1 MVPSSPAPAL
11 LSISKRRFNATNLWQ
26 PADLGTAKTLATT
39 NCLPCLSDYIYNRSM
54 SRASSLYRLQQ
65 LDLELEENRSR
76 VEEINAMLEDD
87 AVIARHR
94 QALAET
100 DEQLKIARAANLK
113 AEHAVATQRSKIE
126 RTEKTLYGGMV
137 KDPKEL
143 QDRQQEV
150 ESLKRYMATLEDRL
164 LEVMID
170 LEEVQLQQASADDS
184 LANAQK
190 SQAAEHKDLT
200 QEHDRMT
207 ANISRMEAEREA
219 ALANVEQQDLKLY
232 DGLRKQAGG
241 IGIAL
246 LQDGNCS
253 ACGLGLAQSIQQ
265 SIRSGK
271 DLIRCGQCRRVLY
284 AG

>member
-1 MVPSSPAPAL
+1 MVPNGPTPAL
-11 LSISKRRFNATNLWQ
+11 LSNSKRCCLATNIWQ
-26 PADLGTAKTLATT
+26 PAAQGRAKTLART
-39 NCLPCLSDYIYNRSM
+39 NYLPCVLDYIYNRSM

-65 LDLELEENRSR
+65 LDLELDDNRSR
-76 VEEINAMLEDD
+76 IEEINAILEDD

-94 QALAET
+94 QTLAEA
-100 DEQLKIARAANLK
+100 DAQLKIAGAANLK

-126 RTEKTLYGGMV
+126 RTEKALYGGAV

-150 ESLKRYMATLEDRL
+150 ESLKRFLATLEDRL
-164 LEVMID
+164 IEIMIH
-170 LEEVQLQQASADDS
+170 LEEAQSQQANVDDD
-184 LANAQK
+184 LASAQK
-190 SQAAEHKDLT
+190 SQDAQHKDLI
-200 QEHDRMT
+200 QEGERLT

-232 DGLRKQAGG
+232 DDLRKQAGG

-253 ACGLGLAQSIQQ
+253 ACGLGLAQSMQQ
-265 SIRSGK
+265 SIRSGTE
-271 DLIRCGQCRRVLY
+271 LIKCGQCRRVLY

>member
-1 MVPSSPAPAL
+1 
-11 LSISKRRFNATNLWQ
+11 
-26 PADLGTAKTLATT
+26 
-39 NCLPCLSDYIYNRSM
+39 M

-65 LDLELEENRSR
+65 LDLELDENRSR
-76 VEEINAMLEDD
+76 VKEINALLEDD

-94 QALAET
+94 QALSET
-100 DEQLKIARAANLK
+100 NEQLKIARAANLK

-126 RTEKTLYGGMV
+126 RTEKTLYGGVV

-143 QDRQQEV
+143 QDRQQEA

-164 LEVMID
+164 LEVMIH
-170 LEEVQLQQASADDS
+170 LEEAQSVQASADDS
-184 LANAQK
+184 LANAQQ
-190 SQAAEHKDLT
+190 SQNAHHKDLT
-200 QEHDRMT
+200 QERDRLT

-232 DGLRKQAGG
+232 DNLRKQAGG
-241 IGIAL
+241 IAIAL
-246 LQDGNCS
+246 LQEGNCS

-265 SIRSGK
+265 SIRSGSE
-271 DLIRCGQCRRVLY
+271 LIKCGQCSRVLY